1 MTLDADGEF
10 TSTKLGMFI
19 VVIGRMICSM
29 ERDRTYSVQENDF
42 KVNFKRVEKMVM
54 GYITTSMVTPIQDN
68 G

>member
-10 TSTKLGMFI
+10 ISTKLGMFI
-19 VVIGRMICSM
+19 VVIGRTICSM
-29 ERDRTYSVQENDF
+29 ERDRTYLVQENDF
-42 KVNFKRVEKMVM
+42 KVNYKRVEKMAM